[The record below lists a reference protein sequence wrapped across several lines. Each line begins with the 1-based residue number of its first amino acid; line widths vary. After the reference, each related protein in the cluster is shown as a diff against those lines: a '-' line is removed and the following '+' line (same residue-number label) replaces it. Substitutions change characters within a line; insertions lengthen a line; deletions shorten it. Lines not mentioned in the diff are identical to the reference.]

1 MSTQPQPTLGE
12 AAKTALEY
20 RLRNGLPLD
29 APCDI
34 YELIVGRGVELRFM
48 EVKSLEGFYISEG
61 TAGQINVCA
70 YRPSGL
76 QHFTAAH
83 ELGHHV
89 FGHGSTFDLQLDY
102 AGRFSSISAEERLA
116 ELFARYLLMPRRAVY
131 RGFKNIGADLK
142 KLTGTDI
149 YRVASWLGVG
159 YATLIH
165 QMRWSLQLLDQDQF
179 DALIKQQPQE
189 IKQALASGAG
199 RIGRAEVWPA
209 DPSWNGSRIHAEIG
223 DLLTGVKSDD
233 SGVLAS
239 LGDNCQQAMNV
250 GCCTVELVGGGQ
262 ADVSVCRKEYVGF
275 YEYRYLPEPNDA

>member
-1 MSTQPQPTLGE
+1 MSTQPQPTLGQ

-29 APCDI
+29 SPCDI
-34 YELIVGRGVELRFM
+34 YELIAQQGVELRFM
-48 EVKSLEGFYISEG
+48 EVKSLEGFYLSDG
-61 TAGQINVCA
+61 TAGRIEVCA

-89 FGHGSTFDLQLDY
+89 FGHGSTFDVQLDY
-102 AGRFSSISAEERLA
+102 AGRFSAVSSEERLA

-159 YATLIH
+159 YASLIH
-165 QMRWSLQLLDQDQF
+165 QMRWSLELLDQVQF
-179 DALIKQQPQE
+179 EAVIREQPQE
-189 IKQALASGAG
+189 IKQTLAPDAG
-199 RIGRAEVWPA
+199 RIGRAELWPA
-209 DPSWNGSRIHAEIG
+209 HPSWDGSRIHAEVG
-223 DLLTGVKSDD
+223 DILTGVESDN
-233 SGVLAS
+233 SEILTALAGGC
-239 LGDNCQQAMNV
+239 LQATDV
-250 GCCTVELVGGGQ
+250 GHCAVELVGGGQ
-262 ADVSVCRKEYVGF
+262 VGVSVCRKEYVGF
-275 YEYRYLPEPNDA
+275 YEYRYLTEPNDA